1 MEDGLGGFLKSRR
14 ARVTPESAGLP
25 GGSRRRV
32 PGLRREELAQ
42 LAGIS
47 VEYYQRLE
55 QGRSQRPSPEVLNA
69 LARALSLDD
78 VERAHLET
86 LAAVPDHDPP
96 VRAEAA
102 VRPELE
108 RLLALMDRV
117 PAMVITDRFDVLAA
131 NTLASRLFA
140 DALAGDGNLARYL
153 YLDPAA
159 RDFYVHWDEI
169 AATTAAQ
176 LRLVSGR
183 HPRDR
188 ELAGL
193 IADLSRESAE
203 FRALWAAGD
212 VDIRTSGGKDLRHP
226 ALGVLTLHYENF
238 DAPGDPRQRLVTF
251 TPAADTAAEA
261 ALQLLRTWAG
271 TETETGTEGYAGVSM
286 TGSPP
291 R

>member
-1 MEDGLGGFLKSRR
+1 M
-14 ARVTPESAGLP
+14 TPESVGLP

-69 LARALSLDD
+69 LARALSLDE

-86 LAAVPDHDPP
+86 LAIGPDHDSPAH
-96 VRAEAA
+96 AETR

-117 PAMVITDRFDVLAA
+117 PAMVINDRFDVLAA
-131 NTLASRLFA
+131 NALAARLFA
-140 DALAGDGNLARYL
+140 DVLAEEGNLARYL
-153 YLDPAA
+153 FLDPAA
-159 RDFYVHWDEI
+159 RDFYVTWEEV
-169 AATTAAQ
+169 AAATAAQ

-193 IADLSRESAE
+193 VADLSGDSAE
-203 FRALWAAGD
+203 FRALWAGGD
-212 VDIRTSGGKDLRHP
+212 VELRTSGVKDLRHP

-238 DAPGDPRQRLVTF
+238 DAPGDPRQRLVTL
-251 TPAADTAAEA
+251 TPAAHTATEA
-261 ALQLLRTWAG
+261 ALQLLRTWAW
-271 TETETGTEGYAGVSM
+271 AD
-286 TGSPP
+286 GSPAQDVLQAP
-291 R
+291 AQTGAPGPGLSAGITPEIR

>member
-1 MEDGLGGFLKSRR
+1 MDDGLGGFLKSRR
-14 ARVTPESAGLP
+14 ARVTPESVGLP

-69 LARALSLDD
+69 LARALSLDE

-86 LAAVPDHDPP
+86 LADPHRDEP
-96 VRAEAA
+96 GHAEAA

-117 PAMVITDRFDVLAA
+117 PAMVINDRFDVLATNA
-131 NTLASRLFA
+131 LAARLFA
-140 DALAGDGNLARYL
+140 DVLAGDRNLARHL
-153 YLDPAA
+153 FLDPAA
-159 RDFYVHWDEI
+159 RDFYVTWQEV
-169 AATTAAQ
+169 AAATAAQ

-188 ELAGL
+188 ELARL
-193 IADLSRESAE
+193 IEDLSHGSEE
-203 FRALWAAGD
+203 FRALWAGGD
-212 VDIRTSGGKDLRHP
+212 VELRTSGVKDLRHP

-238 DAPGDPRQRLVTF
+238 EAPGDPRCRLVTL
-251 TPAADTAAEA
+251 TPTADTATEA
-261 ALQLLRTWAG
+261 ALQLLRTWTDASPG
-271 TETETGTEGYAGVSM
+271 PHRAPAQTGAPGPG
-286 TGSPP
+286 
-291 R
+291 RL